1 MAGSAVGGQCQPGH
15 LGSHVSSAHVS
26 SPLLSH
32 WLEADR
38 GSLVSSKP
46 ARDFKMQ
53 QLELFLNELPA
64 TRNLRSA
71 ISQSPYSN
79 VAGGTVA

>member
-1 MAGSAVGGQCQPGH
+1 MNIFFFFSVT
-15 LGSHVSSAHVS
+15 V
-26 SPLLSH
+26 LSH

>member
-32 WLEADR
+32 WLEAAC
-38 GSLVSSKP
+38 SYNLSSNM
-46 ARDFKMQ
+46 RVDLQRQ
-53 QLELFLNELPA
+53 QLETA
-64 TRNLRSA
+64 V
-71 ISQSPYSN
+71 SN
-79 VAGGTVA
+79 THNPQFTVMKTEAQKS